1 MTVPGGVR
9 PRASALQQ
17 WWVLTARSIV
27 PTLRNGELATAVAAS
42 LIFTASFYIPL
53 KEMMGAATHGVSSSY
68 AQFLTPLIALQAVSF
83 ASISGAFR
91 AATDAA
97 QGINRRY
104 GSMPIATMTPTAAR
118 MSADVYRC
126 VIGLTIALISG
137 YVVGFRFHRGPAYI
151 VAFCLLVLV
160 IGAVLSLLAD
170 LIGTKSQSPE
180 ATTPLLMLPQLIFGL
195 LSVGIQPAELFPE
208 WIQPI
213 VRNQPIS
220 QFVYALRALAGD
232 TTDLAPSPTWSLMR
246 PTVFW
251 LLGLFVVLV
260 PTSAVVMARRP

>member
-1 MTVPGGVR
+1 MTVASAVR
-9 PRASALQQ
+9 PRPSALQQ
-17 WWVLTARSIV
+17 WWVLTVRSIV
-27 PTLRNGELATAVAAS
+27 PTLRNGEVVTAVAAS
-42 LIFTASFYIPL
+42 VIFTAGFYIPL
-53 KEMMGAATHGVSSSY
+53 NQLMGAATREISSSY
-68 AQFLTPLIALQAVSF
+68 AQFLTPLIALQAISF

-97 QGINRRY
+97 QGINRRF
-104 GSMPIATMTPTAAR
+104 GSMPIATLTPLAAR
-118 MSADVYRC
+118 MCANVYRC
-126 VIGLTIALISG
+126 VIGFTIALICG
-137 YVVGFRFHRGPAYI
+137 HVIGFRFYGS
-151 VAFCLLVLV
+151 VAHTVGFCLLVLL
-160 IGAVLSLLAD
+160 IGVVLSLLAD

-232 TTDLAPSPTWSLMR
+232 TTDAAGSPTWSVMS
-246 PTVFW
+246 PTFFW
-251 LLGLFVVLV
+251 LLGLLVILV
-260 PTSAVVMARRP
+260 PMSAVLMARRS